1 MSVRGNSLPQISLG
15 DIVTVIDDEGKLP
28 RSQWKLGKIEEL
40 IKGDDEAIGE
50 PSLESAVKERNQCKL
65 AALCRCYF
73 PLK

>member
-40 IKGDDEAIGE
+40 IKGDDGAIRG
-50 PSLESAVKERNQCKL
+50 AKL
-65 AALCRCYF
+65 RISC
-73 PLK
+73 